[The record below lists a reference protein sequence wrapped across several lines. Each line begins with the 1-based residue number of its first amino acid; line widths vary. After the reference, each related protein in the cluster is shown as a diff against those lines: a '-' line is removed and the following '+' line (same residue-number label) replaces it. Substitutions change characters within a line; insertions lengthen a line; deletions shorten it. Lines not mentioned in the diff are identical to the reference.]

1 MRFASFSISAALLRE
16 RVMPGALG
24 GHPIWDLAVAALPLA
39 GKLAR
44 VGLAEHGAST
54 RERVKPRVPH
64 PMRPLFDRVL
74 QAFGLTEVEL
84 AVSDRVVAPVIACE
98 DVPWVIVPSALA
110 AAPDAVALAA
120 LARPMVRIALGVP
133 WLGSLGSHEVLAIL
147 VGYARQVAPGFAA
160 VPAERIEPLVADCE
174 QRARRAIDRKRRRV
188 LEELAPMLDRV
199 ARVDEGQF
207 AEAVL
212 STEARAAFV
221 LSGSLRASL
230 EAVGSTDVALGDA
243 LRAPGPRALA
253 TVFARTSGRDLVAF
267 ALERETTALRRRLG
281 G

>member
-1 MRFASFSISAALLRE
+1 
-16 RVMPGALG
+16 
-24 GHPIWDLAVAALPLA
+24 
-39 GKLAR
+39 
-44 VGLAEHGAST
+44 
-54 RERVKPRVPH
+54 
-64 PMRPLFDRVL
+64 
-74 QAFGLTEVEL
+74 
-84 AVSDRVVAPVIACE
+84 
-98 DVPWVIVPSALA
+98 
-110 AAPDAVALAA
+110 
-120 LARPMVRIALGVP
+120 
-133 WLGSLGSHEVLAIL
+133 
-147 VGYARQVAPGFAA
+147 
-160 VPAERIEPLVADCE
+160 
-174 QRARRAIDRKRRRV
+174 
-188 LEELAPMLDRV
+188 MLDRV